1 MEKYSYYCS
10 SEPQPA
16 PAPSVMVAAGG
27 KGPVGKAGIA
37 ARLLKPSIPDTTDDF
52 IKRMVNW
59 FFKANQPI
67 CR

>member
-1 MEKYSYYCS
+1 MENYSYCCS
-10 SEPQPA
+10 YEPQYA
-16 PAPSVMVAAGG
+16 PAPSVMAAAGG

-37 ARLLKPSIPDTTDDF
+37 VRLLEPSIPDTTDAF
-52 IKRMVNW
+52 IKCMVNW